1 MDTAYSRF
9 STFALQ
15 DYNLEDILVADPR
28 DGSLRVL
35 ADPVDV
41 QGNLVA
47 RNLGATETVVCGGTV
62 AAGGLLAGNAQVSGS
77 LTVNADISTQNLR
90 VSGGLTVTSHTNT
103 GSISV
108 TGPTTTGSISVTG
121 STNTGSLAV
130 TGATT
135 TGSMSVTGSTST
147 GSLAVGSNA
156 ACQSLTVS
164 SGTLN
169 MGSNLVLGPGGAL
182 ANTVLESGLMRL
194 ARTGAYSN
202 LGAQNVQLWKGA
214 RLVAYPTV
222 DPRLWFESFSNMPG
236 APKVIVDTDGMVPWQ
251 AIKGAP
257 QFDDSTKGMSIAG
270 LVLGGL
276 GLAVGAASMFT
287 GQGGIG
293 VDLAKLLKDM
303 VHGQD
308 QYDPVDDEDDGP
320 PLASD
325 FRQLKHRPIAIPT
338 DGTTQRLGIAQDV
351 CYADTTR
358 AYVLPATAFTTQTGN
373 PSSAAFDATATAN
386 RWLLLDYGA
395 RTMNVAATAW
405 TKSNSAATMT
415 ASNDGLYAAGGVR
428 ILDTGARTLDNLTYV
443 HVAGDVVIDGRL
455 RVGQVTIEPDGTIL
469 QDGAVLTERGRAQY
483 MADAASSDRFI
494 SRFNEL
500 FNFDDSLI

>member
-1 MDTAYSRF
+1 M
-9 STFALQ
+9 
-15 DYNLEDILVADPR
+15 
-28 DGSLRVL
+28 
-35 ADPVDV
+35 
-41 QGNLVA
+41 
-47 RNLGATETVVCGGTV
+47 
-62 AAGGLLAGNAQVSGS
+62 
-77 LTVNADISTQNLR
+77 
-90 VSGGLTVTSHTNT
+90 
-103 GSISV
+103 
-108 TGPTTTGSISVTG
+108 
-121 STNTGSLAV
+121 
-130 TGATT
+130 
-135 TGSMSVTGSTST
+135 
-147 GSLAVGSNA
+147 
-156 ACQSLTVS
+156 
-164 SGTLN
+164 
-169 MGSNLVLGPGGAL
+169 
-182 ANTVLESGLMRL
+182 
-194 ARTGAYSN
+194 
-202 LGAQNVQLWKGA
+202 QLWKGA
-214 RLVAYPTV
+214 RLVAYPTI

-308 QYDPVDDEDDGP
+308 QYDPVEDDDGP
-320 PLASD
+320 PLALD

-358 AYVLPATAFTTQTGN
+358 AYVLPVSAFATQSAN
-373 PSSAAFDATATAN
+373 PSSAAFDATSTAN
-386 RWLLLDYGA
+386 RWLLIDYGA
-395 RTMNVAATAW
+395 RTMHVTATAW
-405 TKSNSAATMT
+405 TKSNSSVAMS

-428 ILDTGARTLDNLTYV
+428 VLDAGARTLDNLTYA

-455 RVGQVTIEPDGTIL
+455 RVGRVTIEPDGTIL

-483 MADAASSDRFI
+483 MADAASRDRFI